1 MLSIRGLDVAYGQSQ
16 VLWGVDLEVRA
27 GELVCL
33 MGRNGVGKTT
43 LLKTTIGLLPAR
55 GGRVTFDG
63 ADVTTW
69 SPDRRARA
77 GIGYVPQG
85 REIFPHLSVEEN
97 LRMALLGCGRAAS
110 LDEPLALFPALK
122 PLLARKGGVLSGGEQ
137 QMLAI
142 GRALLTRPK
151 LLMLDEPTEGIQPSI
166 ILEIEEAL
174 RRIKAELKLAVLLV
188 EQYLDFAERLADKYV
203 IMAKGAVVAAGA
215 TRDLR
220 PEMVRQQSDAYSG
233 GATMHLTPREQEKLL
248 VFTAAEVAR
257 RRRGR
262 GLKLNYPE
270 ALALITAEI
279 LEGIRDGRS
288 VSDLMAA
295 GLDILGRDDVMEG
308 VPEML
313 EEVQV
318 EGTFPDGTKLVTIH
332 HPIR

>member
-1 MLSIRGLDVAYGQSQ
+1 MLSISGLDVAYGQSQ

-63 ADVTTW
+63 ADITTW
-69 SPDRRARA
+69 SPDQRARA
-77 GIGYVPQG
+77 GVGYVPQG

-110 LDEPLALFPALK
+110 LDEALALFPALK

-174 RRIKAELKLAVLLV
+174 RRIKVELKLAVLLV

-203 IMAKGAVVAAGA
+203 IMAKGAVVASGV

-220 PEMVRQQSDAYSG
+220 PEMVRK
-233 GATMHLTPREQEKLL
+233 HLA
-248 VFTAAEVAR
+248 V
-257 RRRGR
+257 
-262 GLKLNYPE
+262 
-270 ALALITAEI
+270 
-279 LEGIRDGRS
+279 
-288 VSDLMAA
+288 
-295 GLDILGRDDVMEG
+295 
-308 VPEML
+308 
-313 EEVQV
+313 
-318 EGTFPDGTKLVTIH
+318 
-332 HPIR
+332 